1 MMVLEAGALL
11 AIGWRGFGLRT
22 DDEALHTFTFQTLFY
37 FALFSILSIRERRHF
52 WASRPSGILAV
63 ALLLDA
69 LVGTAVST
77 TGVPG
82 LAPLPWAE
90 TLVVFSYAMICSL
103 FVNDLVKVALM
114 KRVGSQT

>member
-1 MMVLEAGALL
+1 MDARAHHRDLV
-11 AIGWRGFGLRT
+11 
-22 DDEALHTFTFQTLFY
+22 
-37 FALFSILSIRERRHF
+37 LSIRERRHF

-82 LAPLPWAE
+82 LAALPWAQ
-90 TLVVFSYAMICSL
+90 TLVVFSYGTICSL
-103 FVNDLVKVALM
+103 FVNDLLKVTLM
-114 KRVGSQT
+114 KRAGSQT